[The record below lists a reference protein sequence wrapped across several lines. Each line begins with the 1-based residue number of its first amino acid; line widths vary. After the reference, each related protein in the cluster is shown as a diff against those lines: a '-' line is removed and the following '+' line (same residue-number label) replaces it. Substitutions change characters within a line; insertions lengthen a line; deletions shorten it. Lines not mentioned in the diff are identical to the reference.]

1 MSRLESNLGGVEN
14 RGPAVRSGH
23 ARMQTCDVLTDVN
36 HKIGPSKKGKAFDK
50 ECYQRVGSV
59 NNRRQPQVFAH
70 LLDGNLVTWRSKKQ
84 TVVTRSRAEVEFRD
98 VAHEMCKL
106 L

>member
-1 MSRLESNLGGVEN
+1 MD
-14 RGPAVRSGH
+14 A
-23 ARMQTCDVLTDVN
+23 D
-36 HKIGPSKKGKAFDK
+36 
-50 ECYQRVGSV
+50 RVGSV

>member
-1 MSRLESNLGGVEN
+1 MD
-14 RGPAVRSGH
+14 A
-23 ARMQTCDVLTDVN
+23 D
-36 HKIGPSKKGKAFDK
+36 
-50 ECYQRVGSV
+50 RVGSV

-106 L
+106 LWLKKFLEEKKIQTGAPIRLYYDNKAAIKT